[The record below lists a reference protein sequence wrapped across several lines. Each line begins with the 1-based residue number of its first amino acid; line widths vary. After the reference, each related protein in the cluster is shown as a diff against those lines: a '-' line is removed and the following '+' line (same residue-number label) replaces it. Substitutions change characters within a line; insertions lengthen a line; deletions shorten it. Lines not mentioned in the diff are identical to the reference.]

1 MYNRVTLV
9 GRVKGKPEM
18 KHTQT
23 GKTYA
28 AFSLATEDTYVSG
41 GEKKKQTEWHKV
53 VAWGRLAEI
62 CSQYLDKGSLIVV
75 EGKVTTRQWES
86 GRQRHYVTEIMA
98 DKIKML
104 GGGRRAAEPELE
116 TEDDLP
122 F

>member
-9 GRVKGKPEM
+9 GRVKAKPEM

-23 GKTYA
+23 GKAYT
-28 AFSLATEDTYVSG
+28 AFDLATEDTYVSG

-62 CSQYLDKGSLIVV
+62 CSQYLDKGSLIVL
-75 EGKVTTRQWES
+75 EGKITHRQWES
-86 GRQRHYVTEIMA
+86 DGKKHRVTEILA
-98 DKIKML
+98 DRMKML
-104 GGGRRAAEPELE
+104 GGGRRESEP
-116 TEDDLP
+116 EDDLP

>member
-9 GRVKGKPEM
+9 GRVKAKPEM

-23 GKTYA
+23 GKAYT
-28 AFSLATEDTYVSG
+28 AFDLATEDTYVSG

-62 CSQYLDKGSLIVV
+62 CSQYLDKGSLIVL
-75 EGKVTTRQWES
+75 EGKITHRQWES
-86 GRQRHYVTEIMA
+86 DGKKHYVTEILA
-98 DKIKML
+98 DRMKML
-104 GGGRRAAEPELE
+104 GGGRRESAEP
-116 TEDDLP
+116 EDDLP